1 MNKKDHPKE
10 KDNRPAEKGKTETPA
25 ACAGRAIA
33 ELEKLADPAKA
44 AGVQKYFK
52 GTIESF
58 GVSSPETRRM
68 AADIYASVKGKWE
81 VADAVALCEI
91 LFRRPELEAK
101 GVGICVIERFRGK
114 FDPGFLAVV
123 KDWLERDLLDNWAS
137 VDVLCTKSLGALL
150 LAHPELVEEVK
161 GWAFHPG
168 LWVKRASAVSFI
180 KLARRP
186 EYMPAVYEI
195 AASLFPVEEDL
206 LHKAVGWL
214 LREAGKGDAGRLERF
229 LLEHG
234 PAIPRTT
241 LRYAIERFPEEK
253 RKALL
258 AKTRK

>member
-1 MNKKDHPKE
+1 MNKKDHAEGKE
-10 KDNRPAEKGKTETPA
+10 NKQVGKGPTEAPA
-25 ACAGRAIA
+25 ACAGRALA
-33 ELEKLADPAKA
+33 ELEKLADPIKA
-44 AGVQKYFK
+44 AGVRKYFK
-52 GTIESF
+52 GTIECF
-58 GVSSPETRRM
+58 GVSSPEVRRI
-68 AADIYASVKGKWE
+68 AAGIHASVKGKWE
-81 VADAVALCEI
+81 VADAVALCET

-114 FDPGFLAVV
+114 FDSGFLAVA

-137 VDVLCTKSLGALL
+137 VDVFCTKSLGALL
-150 LAHPELVEEVK
+150 LARPELVEEVK
-161 GWAFHPG
+161 GWAFHPKM
-168 LWVKRASAVSFI
+168 WVKRASAVSFI

-195 AASLFPVEEDL
+195 AASLFTVDEDL
-206 LHKAVGWL
+206 IHKAVGWL

-253 RKALL
+253 RKVLL
-258 AKTRK
+258 NATRK